1 MKIAAVMPKRMS
13 RVFGL
18 YGEWLR
24 SIQPQGEG
32 AMLASM
38 IRKII
43 LQVGVNL
50 ALVIAI
56 FFAGSFSRR
65 ASAGIW
71 KAGSVI
77 RAGRRR

>member
-1 MKIAAVMPKRMS
+1 M
-13 RVFGL
+13 

-32 AMLASM
+32 AMLAAM
-38 IRKII
+38 IRRIL

-56 FFAGSFSRR
+56 FFAGAYFAGRM
-65 ASAGIW
+65 AGIW
-71 KAGSVI
+71 RTGSVI

>member
-1 MKIAAVMPKRMS
+1 M
-13 RVFGL
+13 

-32 AMLASM
+32 AMLAAM
-38 IRKII
+38 IRRIL

-56 FFAGSFSRR
+56 FFSGALFRR
-65 ASAGIW
+65 AAVGVAAGL
-71 KAGSVI
+71 
-77 RAGRRR
+77 GR

>member
-1 MKIAAVMPKRMS
+1 M
-13 RVFGL
+13 

-38 IRKII
+38 IRKIV

-50 ALVIAI
+50 ALVVAI
-56 FFAGSFSRR
+56 FFSWQLISRC

-71 KAGSVI
+71 RAGSVI

>member
-1 MKIAAVMPKRMS
+1 MS
-13 RVFGL
+13 RVLGL

-32 AMLASM
+32 ALLAAM
-38 IRKII
+38 IRKIL

-56 FFAGSFSRR
+56 FFADGYFAPRI
-65 ASAGIW
+65 GE
-71 KAGSVI
+71 KK
-77 RAGRRR
+77 